1 MKIILLDADPS
12 RAALVRE
19 SLASEGRV
27 GEFASVATAGQLR
40 EALGR
45 GHYDVVL
52 SDYGSTAGNDLEA
65 LRVVQELGFG
75 TPVVLLADPIGE
87 ERAIEV
93 VRLGA
98 ADCVIRTRMH
108 RLPSV
113 IERVV
118 REAAARNAGAA
129 GVMRDIADRN
139 NQDEELRL
147 FRVLV
152 DRSNDSFEV
161 VDPATARF
169 LDVNDKACA
178 DLGYTREELRQL
190 RVFDIDPDIDSERW
204 AATMARVRQ
213 GPFSVETIHRRK
225 DGSLFPV
232 EVNMRHVSL
241 HRDYLVVVARDITER
256 KTVEADLR
264 LQSSALASAANAIVI
279 TDLAGAIQWVNP
291 AFCALTGYDVAEA
304 LGKNPNELL
313 KSGQQDRSFY
323 ERMWKAILAGQVWR
337 DELVNRRKDGT
348 LYTEF
353 QTITPV
359 RDYAGRI
366 THFVGVKE
374 DITARKQAE
383 ERIREQAEI
392 IDHAP
397 LAILIADLDHRITY
411 CNHGAVT
418 FYGRPREEIV
428 GRTAADVLAEESL
441 EMVHRARLETL
452 AKGSWHG
459 EGPFA
464 TTTGRHGYA
473 EFYMLLI
480 KDALGRPRA
489 RLSIAIDLTEKKKL
503 EEQFLR
509 AQRLESLGML
519 AAGIA
524 HDLNNVLAPVLMGAP
539 LLRLRSSNPA
549 DLRLLE
555 TIENSANRG
564 AGLVR
569 QILSFAHGASGE
581 KVVVQT
587 KHLLRDIVHF
597 MEETFPKSITLEHDF
612 PNDLWPVR
620 GSPTNIHQVVLNLCV
635 NARDAMPKGGNLLLR
650 AENRCIE
657 AGKEREVSNLRP
669 GAYLVIEVTD
679 TGVGIS
685 PENLERIWDPF
696 FTTKG
701 EGKGTGLGLSTVRG
715 IVASHDGAITVDSV
729 PGQGTSFRVFLPAHE
744 ADTNSV
750 DARRAT
756 TSALMPGSGELLLF
770 VDDETS
776 IRDIGA
782 TILGRAGYRVIV
794 ARDGFEA
801 LTQFLPN
808 AAEIAVVITDL
819 GMPVMDGHE
828 LSHAVRR
835 LNPQVGFLFMSGLDS
850 SSDSAAPMLVP
861 LLKKPFGAEELL
873 QAVRRVLDEQRAKKS

>member
-1 MKIILLDADPS
+1 MKILLLDADQS
-12 RAALVRE
+12 RAELVRDLLARE
-19 SLASEGRV
+19 SGG
-27 GEFASVATAGQLR
+27 GEFVSVANAAELR
-40 EALGR
+40 QALGR
-45 GHYDVVL
+45 SGCDVIL
-52 SDYGSTAGNDLEA
+52 SDYGAPAGVGLEVLKIA
-65 LRVVQELGFG
+65 QELRPG
-75 TPVVLLADPIGE
+75 TPVVFLSDPIGE
-87 ERAIEV
+87 ERAIEA

-98 ADCVIRTRMH
+98 ADCVIRARLQ
-108 RLPSV
+108 RLPAV
-113 IERVV
+113 IERVL
-118 REAAARNAGAA
+118 REAAARNADASA
-129 GVMRDIADRN
+129 GVRDVAERK
-139 NQDEELRL
+139 NQDEALHL
-147 FRVLV
+147 FRMLV
-152 DRSNDSFEV
+152 DRSNDAFEI
-161 VDPATARF
+161 VDPETARF

-178 DLGYTREELRQL
+178 DLGYTREELR
-190 RVFDIDPDIDSERW
+190 RMCVFDIDPATNAAQW
-204 AATMARVRQ
+204 TATMAKIRQ
-213 GPFSVETIHRRK
+213 GPLSVETTHRRK
-225 DGSLFPV
+225 DGSIFQV

-256 KTVEADLR
+256 KAAEADLR

-279 TDLAGAIQWVNP
+279 TNLAGAIQWVNP
-291 AFCALTGYDVAEA
+291 AFCALTGYDVTEA

-313 KSGQQDRSFY
+313 KSGQQPRDFY
-323 ERMWKAILAGQVWR
+323 ERMWSTILAGQVWR
-337 DELVNRRKDGT
+337 DELINRRKDGT

-359 RDYAGRI
+359 RDYTGQI

-411 CNHGAVT
+411 CNHGAVA
-418 FYGRPREEIV
+418 FYGRPREEML

-452 AKGSWHG
+452 SKGSWHG
-459 EGPFA
+459 EGPF
-464 TTTGRHGYA
+464 TTTAGRRGYA

-480 KDALGRPRA
+480 KDAAGRPRA
-489 RLSIAIDLTEKKKL
+489 RLSIAIDITEKKSL

-581 KVVVQT
+581 KVVVQA

-597 MEETFPKSITLEHDF
+597 MEETFPKNITLEHDF

-635 NARDAMPKGGNLLLR
+635 NARDAMARGGKLLLR
-650 AENRCIE
+650 AENRRIE
-657 AGKEREVSNLRP
+657 AGEEREASNLRP

-744 ADTNSV
+744 ADAQLV

-756 TSALMPGSGELLLF
+756 TSAVRQGSGELLLF

-801 LTQFLPN
+801 LSQFLPN
-808 AAEIAVVITDL
+808 AAEIAVIITDL

-828 LSHAVRR
+828 LMHAVRR
-835 LNPQVGFLFMSGLDS
+835 LNPAVGFLFMSGLDS
-850 SSDSAAPMLVP
+850 SSDSAAPMPSP
-861 LLKKPFGAEELL
+861 LLRKPFGVDDLL
-873 QAVRRVLDEQRAKKS
+873 QAVRRVLDQRAKAS